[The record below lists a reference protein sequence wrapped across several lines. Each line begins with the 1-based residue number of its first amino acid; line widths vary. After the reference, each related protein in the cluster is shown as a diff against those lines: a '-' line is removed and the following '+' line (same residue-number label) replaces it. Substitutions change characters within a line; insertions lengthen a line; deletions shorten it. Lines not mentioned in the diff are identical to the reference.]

1 MVVELFD
8 IIGRYEGSIN
18 GVLYI
23 NKREKL
29 PHGGDMAPF
38 EKNNNFLL
46 QAIKRNKTP
55 NCRAIQLS
63 FSFERVVCYTGNLPA
78 YNASFCSRRHA

>member
-38 EKNNNFLL
+38 EKNNNFFIASYKAKQDAKL
-46 QAIKRNKTP
+46 QRHSIFV
-55 NCRAIQLS
+55 QL
-63 FSFERVVCYTGNLPA
+63 
-78 YNASFCSRRHA
+78 